1 MRLSSSNDED
11 PMSMAG
17 KRRRLTAF
25 GSSRLPERDP
35 RFADVEALGWKLGER
50 GWDAVTGGHQGM
62 MAAIC
67 RGVRAGGG
75 HVRGI
80 TLERFPTPP
89 DNHLS
94 EEVRAR
100 DFFERMRMLIE
111 ETDAWLALPGGLG
124 TLAELA
130 MTWDLLAIGVLK
142 PRPLIVYGEGWTPI
156 LESLNEGLVWSVDH
170 ARAMIRPCRAHAE
183 VLAVLDACE

>member
-1 MRLSSSNDED
+1 
-11 PMSMAG
+11 MSPVG
-17 KRRRLTAF
+17 QRRRLTAF
-25 GSSRLPERDP
+25 GSSRLPASDP
-35 RFADVEALGWKLGER
+35 RFADVEALGRALGER
-50 GWDAVTGGHQGM
+50 GWDAVTGGDQGM

-75 HVRGI
+75 HVRGV
-80 TLERFPTPP
+80 TLARFPTPP

-111 ETDAWLALPGGLG
+111 ESDAWLVLPGGLG

-130 MTWDLLAIGVLK
+130 MTWDLLAIGVLE
-142 PRPLIVYGEGWTPI
+142 PRPLIVYGADWSPI
-156 LESLNEGLVWSVDH
+156 LRALNDGLVWSVDH
-170 ARAMIRPCRAHAE
+170 ARTIVRHCRAHAE
-183 VLAVLDACE
+183 VLAALAACE

>member
-1 MRLSSSNDED
+1 M
-11 PMSMAG
+11 
-17 KRRRLTAF
+17 KRRRITAF
-25 GSSRLPERDP
+25 GASRLPDNDP
-35 RFADVEALGWKLGER
+35 RFDDVMRLGEKLGR
-50 GWDAVTGGHQGM
+50 TGWDALTGGHQGM

-67 RGVRAGGG
+67 RGIRSGGG

-100 DFFERMRMLIE
+100 NFFERMQMLIE
-111 ETDAWLALPGGLG
+111 QTDAWLVLPGGLG

-130 MTWDLLAIGVLK
+130 MSWDLLAIGVLE
-142 PRPLIVYGEGWTPI
+142 PRPLILYGDMWTP
-156 LESLNEGLVWSVDH
+156 LLASLPQAMIPSVDH
-170 ARAMIRPCRAHAE
+170 AFDLIRHCRTHDE
-183 VLAVLDACE
+183 VLAALAQCSLHDS

>member
-1 MRLSSSNDED
+1 MPVPSS
-11 PMSMAG
+11 
-17 KRRRLTAF
+17 KRRRITAF
-25 GSSRLPERDP
+25 GSSRLSTTDA
-35 RFADVEALGWKLGER
+35 RFADVEALGKQLGEA
-50 GWDAVTGGHQGM
+50 GWDGLTGGHQGM

-67 RGVRAGGG
+67 RGIRAGGG

-100 DFFERMRMLIE
+100 NFFERMQTLIE
-111 ETDAWLALPGGLG
+111 QTDAYLVLPGGLG

-130 MTWDLLAIGVLK
+130 MSWDLQAIGVLER
-142 PRPLIVYGEGWTPI
+142 RPLIVYGEDWAPL
-156 LESLNEGLVWSVDH
+156 LESLKRSLIWSVDEAYELVRH
-170 ARAMIRPCRAHAE
+170 CRTHDE
-183 VLAVLDACE
+183 VLAALA

>member
-1 MRLSSSNDED
+1 
-11 PMSMAG
+11 MAERAHAG
-17 KRRRLTAF
+17 RRRITAF
-25 GSSRLPERDP
+25 GASRLAEGDP
-35 RFADVEALGWKLGER
+35 RFADVEALGRRLGER

-111 ETDAWLALPGGLG
+111 ETDAWLVLPGGLG

-130 MTWDLLAIGVLK
+130 MTWDLLAIGVLS
-142 PRPLIVYGEGWTPI
+142 PRPLVLYGDAWPRVTAALDEA
-156 LESLNEGLVWSVDH
+156 LLWSVDE
-170 ARAMIRPCRAHAE
+170 ARTLARCCRTHAE
-183 VLAVLDACE
+183 VLAALEAED